1 MLSTPLNT
9 IIMRCVDKGQ
19 QHRIFRDWM
28 LGVFPY
34 YILEDSRNATFRG
47 GTWLEVRI
55 TNHYFRTLAQVKRI
69 FDDRHK
75 QEG

>member
-1 MLSTPLNT
+1 
-9 IIMRCVDKGQ
+9 
-19 QHRIFRDWM
+19 M

-34 YILEDSRNATFRG
+34 YILEDSTNATSRG

-55 TNHYFRTLAQVKRI
+55 TNHYFSTLAQVKRI